1 MAMQQNHAYLC
12 LMLTDN
18 EEAFLQYW
26 QHNRLRQKKLFYQL
40 MVGLPVG
47 LLLGGV
53 IAFNFYS
60 GWYERANAM
69 ADAQFNPVVLIVAL
83 LIIAV
88 FIAVF
93 SKKFQ
98 WDQREQKYKE
108 LLFKKTKTDIT
119 KTENQ

>member
-1 MAMQQNHAYLC
+1 L
-12 LMLTDN
+12 
-18 EEAFLQYW
+18 
-26 QHNRLRQKKLFYQL
+26 
-40 MVGLPVG
+40 VGLPVG

-60 GWYERANAM
+60 GWYDRADAMANAK
-69 ADAQFNPVVLIVAL
+69 FNPMVLVVAL

-108 LLFKKTKTDIT
+108 LLYKKEKQKTDTTKTKIDD
-119 KTENQ
+119 

>member
-1 MAMQQNHAYLC
+1 MQQNPAYLC

-26 QHNRLRQKKLFYQL
+26 QNNRQRQKKLFYQL
-40 MVGLPVG
+40 LVGLPVG
-47 LLLGGV
+47 LLIGGI

-60 GWYERANAM
+60 GWYERADAM
-69 ADAQFNPVVLIVAL
+69 ANAQFNPMVLVVAL
-83 LIIAV
+83 IIIAV

-98 WDQREQKYKE
+98 WEQREQKYKE
-108 LLFKKTKTDIT
+108 LLAKKEKTKTEII

>member
-1 MAMQQNHAYLC
+1 
-12 LMLTDN
+12 MLTDN

-26 QHNRLRQKKLFYQL
+26 LHNRQRQKKLFYQL
-40 MVGLPVG
+40 LVGLPVG

-60 GWYERANAM
+60 GWYKRADYMIN
-69 ADAQFNPVVLIVAL
+69 AQFNPVVLIVAL

-88 FIAVF
+88 FTAVF
-93 SKKFQ
+93 YKKFQ
-98 WDQREQKYKE
+98 WEQREQKYQE
-108 LLFKKTKTDIT
+108 LLIKKEKII

>member
-1 MAMQQNHAYLC
+1 MQQNQAYLC
-12 LMLTDN
+12 LMLTEN
-18 EEAFLQYW
+18 EEAFLTYW
-26 QHNRLRQKKLFYQL
+26 QQNRNRQKKLFYQL
-40 MVGLPVG
+40 MVGLPIG

-53 IAFNFYS
+53 IAYNFYS
-60 GWYERANAM
+60 GWYVRADAM
-69 ADAQFNPVVLIVAL
+69 ANAQFNPMVLVVAL
-83 LIIAV
+83 VIIAV

-108 LLFKKTKTDIT
+108 LLAKKEKTKTDIT